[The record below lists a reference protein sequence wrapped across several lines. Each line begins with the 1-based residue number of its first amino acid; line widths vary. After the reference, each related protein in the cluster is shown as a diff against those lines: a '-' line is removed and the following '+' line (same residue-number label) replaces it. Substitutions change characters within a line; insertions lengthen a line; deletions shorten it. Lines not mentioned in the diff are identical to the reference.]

1 MPSARPQPTRRGPSS
16 SVQGWLRVAPL
27 VGFVPSISGCA
38 PRIEIS
44 GAYFPAWLLSA
55 LMGGLLTASLRA
67 LLVTRGLDAYLQP
80 AALTYPAIFFACT
93 TGLWLGLFS
102 G

>member
-1 MPSARPQPTRRGPSS
+1 MATSFASP
-16 SVQGWLRVAPL
+16 GWLGVAAL
-27 VGFVPSISGCA
+27 AGFATGASGCA
-38 PRIEIS
+38 PRIEIE

-67 LLVTRGLDAYLQP
+67 LLVARELDAYIQP
-80 AALTYPAIFFACT
+80 AALAYPAIFFACT
-93 TGLWLGLFS
+93 MGLWLGLFS